1 MKSFAESTLA
11 PHSPKMG
18 NTRLSGSDISN
29 DEVLTQVN
37 SVIGAVADQ
46 EFDNPMMAVREVRN
60 NLSHI
65 HVGFPMLDISY
76 DDNGDIPEQA
86 VDLYQFGGRYGKLN
100 DDSAEITSDD
110 GIAHKGR
117 ALQIKFNFI
126 RNENNK
132 YTVTAKIA

>member
-11 PHSPKMG
+11 PNSPKTG
-18 NTRLSGSDISN
+18 NARLSGSDISN
-29 DEVLTQVN
+29 AEVLTQVN

-86 VDLYQFGGRYGKLN
+86 VDLYQFGGRYGKLK